1 MAHRAALSSSEESI
15 VADKSQKS
23 NKNVKKVGK
32 SLQEKRAAKA
42 SKGSGT
48 PPLIKPSTGPGA

>member
-1 MAHRAALSSSEESI
+1 M
-15 VADKSQKS
+15 ADKSQKS

-42 SKGSGT
+42 TKGSGAA
-48 PPLIKPSTGPGA
+48 PLIKPSTGPKA